1 MKARAD
7 KKSDAVEI
15 ALTQLV
21 NELDNAFITVID
33 RQYNM
38 LSILVKDEGL
48 SEDKMGDCRDVIA
61 RALDTKGVMLKIA
74 DIEESE
80 AAKYIEN
87 SSKTDMSTLKD
98 TKVEKSAEAEKSVE
112 NEKDDTDNKLSK
124 LTARVQN
131 LIGSDEFKKLVDDIM
146 RLSDFYTDKVMLC
159 KILCGMSYLISV
171 NRGTGRNLLPE
182 LLGELISLLV
192 GYGDKPRVF
201 EHNITDKKLYDGTF
215 EIKGA
220 LRSIDTTPPENSLY
234 VYVLHIDEMM
244 NKFNS
249 TPWLMLMDAIENN
262 PENRIY
268 VFTVSYL
275 EDIVL
280 SNIHNKINDNISNKI
295 VRIPPFTNDM
305 YIEAFRRAFG
315 KYNMTLSEDAHD
327 AIVKK
332 IAEEKSDGSFRGI
345 NTVKKIVS
353 EVLYYKA
360 QNTESAHDTI
370 TSGDIEVL
378 LAEKVHQDVSGF
390 DKLDSLVSL
399 DTVKAKVREIIATI
413 NLKKSM
419 GDKKGLSMHMMFSG
433 SPGTGKTVVA
443 RIIGQIFKE
452 ENILTK
458 GDFYEVTRKDLVG
471 EYVGQTAPKTAEVCK
486 AAYGSVL
493 FIDEAYS
500 LAGAGEND
508 YGREAIST
516 LIAEMENNRDN
527 MVVIFAGYENELLQL
542 FDLNSGLRDRIPYR
556 INFENYSR
564 DELTQIFYKSIP
576 GGFDYDS
583 DFMESADEFF
593 KNISDDVLNDR
604 NFSNGRF
611 VRNLVER
618 VISKSALR
626 MMMDTKAEKGYLTKS
641 DFVSAISDSDF
652 AQLNKKTVEKKRIG
666 F

>member
-7 KKSDAVEI
+7 KKSDAVGI
-15 ALTQLV
+15 ALSYLSEKLGKTFV
-21 NELDNAFITVID
+21 TVVD

-38 LSILVKDEGL
+38 LSVLVKGEGM
-48 SEDKMGDCRDVIA
+48 SEEELGSCRDAIA
-61 RALDTKGVMLKIA
+61 HALDTKGVMLKIA

-80 AAKYIEN
+80 ASKYIGNNSEAPAVTEMNCEFKNTAEN
-87 SSKTDMSTLKD
+87 DRNDD
-98 TKVEKSAEAEKSVE
+98 TKKKIDELVS
-112 NEKDDTDNKLSK
+112 
-124 LTARVQN
+124 RVQN
-131 LIGSDEFKKLVDDIM
+131 LIGADEFKKLVDDI
-146 RLSDFYTDKVMLC
+146 LHISEFYTDQKMLC
-159 KILCGMSYLISV
+159 KILCAMSYLISV
-171 NRGTGRNLLPE
+171 NRGTGRNLLPVILAE
-182 LLGELISLLV
+182 LTSLLV
-192 GYGDKPRVF
+192 GYENKPRVF
-201 EHNITDKKLYDGTF
+201 EYNVTDKKLYDGTL
-215 EIKGA
+215 EIKNV
-220 LRSIDTTPPENSLY
+220 LRSIDTDAPDDVLY
-234 VYVLHIDEMM
+234 VHVLHIDQML

-249 TPWLMLMDAIENN
+249 TSWLALMDAVENN
-262 PENRIY
+262 SKNRMYI
-268 VFTVSYL
+268 FTVSYL

-280 SNIHNKINDNISNKI
+280 SDIHNKINDNISNKI

-305 YIEAFRRAFG
+305 YIEAFRRAFA
-315 KYNMTLSEDAHD
+315 KYDMTLSVDAHD

-332 IAEEKSDGSFRGI
+332 IAEEKSDGNFRGI

-360 QNTESAHDTI
+360 QKSGSIPNTVTAD
-370 TSGDIEVL
+370 DIEIL

-399 DTVKAKVREIIATI
+399 DNVKEKVREILATI
-413 NLKKSM
+413 KLKKSM
-419 GDKKGLSMHMMFSG
+419 GDTRALSMHMMFSG
-433 SPGTGKTVVA
+433 CPGTGKTVVA
-443 RIIGQIFKE
+443 RLIGQIFKE
-452 ENILTK
+452 EHILTK

-516 LIAEMENNRDN
+516 LIAEMENNRNN

-542 FDLNSGLRDRIPYR
+542 FDMNPGLRDRIPYR
-556 INFENYSR
+556 ISFENYSR
-564 DELTQIFYKSIP
+564 DELAQIFYKSIP
-576 GGFDYDS
+576 ATFAYDD
-583 DFMESADEFF
+583 DFMAAADKFFES
-593 KNISDDVLNDR
+593 ISDEILGDR

-626 MMMDTKAEKGYLTKS
+626 MMMDSGAEKGRLTKS
-641 DFVSAISDSDF
+641 DFLSAISDSDF
-652 AQLNKKTVEKKRIG
+652 AQLNKKTVEKKKIG